1 MKRILL
7 LAALL
12 FSIAPTRAAVDM
24 FLKVTAIP
32 GESTAIDH
40 KDEIEIYSY
49 SFGINNT
56 TVVASGGISGGKAV
70 FRDLSLTKRVD
81 KSSPPLMLACAQ
93 GKHLAEAILTIQRSG
108 GADKPSNFMRIT
120 LTDVIVSSI
129 SSAGA
134 AGGDVPQESISF
146 NYGKIKIEY
155 FQQLGDGSVVPAG
168 IFTWDLVAS
177 KAV

>member
-1 MKRILL
+1 MKRILI
-7 LAALL
+7 LAAFL
-12 FSIAPTRAAVDM
+12 FVVAPTRAAMDM
-24 FLKVTAIP
+24 FLKVPNIP

-40 KDEIEIYSY
+40 KDEIEISSY

-70 FRDLSLTKRVD
+70 FKDLSLTKRVD
-81 KSSPPLMLACAQ
+81 KSSPPLMLACA
-93 GKHLAEAILTIQRSG
+93 GGRHLTEAILTIRRS
-108 GADKPSNFMRIT
+108 GADKPTDFMRIT

-129 SSAGA
+129 GSAGA

-168 IFTWDLVAS
+168 TFTWDLVAG
-177 KAV
+177 KAA